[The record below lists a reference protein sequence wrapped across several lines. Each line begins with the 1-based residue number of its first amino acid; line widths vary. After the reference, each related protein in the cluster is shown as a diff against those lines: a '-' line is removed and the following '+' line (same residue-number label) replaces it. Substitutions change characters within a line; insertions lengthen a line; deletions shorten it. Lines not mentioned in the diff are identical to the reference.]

1 MIYSVVP
8 LTAEETG
15 KHAAL
20 AAQSPIAEFLQPR
33 TAQVADGFHYAT
45 IEDYHRAF
53 LAHTTTPTEVAKR
66 FLDYLQDDKD
76 NLNAIPH
83 LNASDVLDQAA
94 ESTKR
99 YQAGTPLGIFDGI
112 LIPVKACINVRGF
125 PLTSGTKFYS
135 KIRDPAQ
142 DDTPPVR
149 RLRDAGAIIVGGVN
163 MHEIGM
169 GTSGFNAHFGP
180 ARNPHN
186 RNHFTGGSSSGSGA
200 LVAAGIVPVS
210 IGLQEALNSVVFVSK
225 ISGFFRVRQWWLDS
239 NSKLA
244 EWRLRL
250 EANL

>member
-1 MIYSVVP
+1 MIYPVVP
-8 LTAEETG
+8 LTAEEAG
-15 KHAAL
+15 NHAAL
-20 AAQSPIAEFLQPR
+20 ATQGPIAAFLQPR
-33 TAQVADGFHYAT
+33 KAQEVGGFHYAS
-45 IEDYHRAF
+45 IEDYHHAF
-53 LAHTTTPTEVAKR
+53 LARSTTPTEVAKR
-66 FLDYLQDDKD
+66 FLDYLKDDKD

-99 YQAGTPLGIFDGI
+99 YQAGTPLGVFDGI
-112 LIPVKACINVRGF
+112 LIPVKSCINVRGF

-135 KIRDPAQ
+135 KIRGPAQ

-186 RNHFTGGSSSGSGA
+186 RDHFTGGSSSGSGS

-210 IGLQEALNSVVFVSK
+210 IGLDDA
-225 ISGFFRVRQWWLDS
+225 W
-239 NSKLA
+239 
-244 EWRLRL
+244 
-250 EANL
+250 